1 MKPILAIA
9 GVFLAAG
16 LASAQPPALASP
28 PPIFHVVGKTIPE
41 KGLVVFLSYKSVSEM
56 VPVKELINVN
66 GKQVEVTKYATRV
79 TYVPVETTNDISN
92 ARVITTESKQ
102 LAIDEVWKRLKA
114 GTVVAVST
122 DGQAPAAPYLR
133 ALNANTLVIIP
144 GPPKKQ
150 P

>member
-1 MKPILAIA
+1 MKSILALV
-9 GVFLAAG
+9 GVMLTAAS
-16 LASAQPPALASP
+16 ATAQPPALASP
-28 PPIFHVVGKTIPE
+28 APIFHVVGKTIPE
-41 KGLVVFLSYKSVSEM
+41 KGHVVFLSYKSVSEM

-66 GKQVEVTKYATRV
+66 GKQVEVTKFATRV
-79 TYVPVETTNDISN
+79 TYVPVEATYDISN
-92 ARVITTESKQ
+92 SRVITTDSKQ

-114 GTVVAVST
+114 GTVVAVSGDT
-122 DGQAPAAPYLR
+122 QAPAAPFLR